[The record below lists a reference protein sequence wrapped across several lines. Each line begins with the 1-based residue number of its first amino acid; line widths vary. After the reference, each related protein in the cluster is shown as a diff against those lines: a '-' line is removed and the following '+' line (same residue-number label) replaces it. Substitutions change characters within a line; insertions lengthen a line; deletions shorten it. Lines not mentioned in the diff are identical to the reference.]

1 MKRALIVM
9 ALLAVSAVAGAVVY
23 TAAARERDY
32 RQLLA
37 SGDAALANE
46 QTFSA
51 IEAYSGAIALRPDSM
66 YAHLRRGETYLQRG
80 DLDGAARD
88 LRTAAALDPTA
99 TRPLDEWGEVLY
111 RQQRFRRSAEV
122 YENRLRLDDRSAPTF
137 YRLGLARYRDGAF
150 DQAIAAHEQAL
161 RLDPRMAEAR
171 YMIGMSQRQLGRLKE
186 AEAAFAA
193 AVAESPGLIA
203 AREEL
208 ADVYRETGRRA
219 EESRQLEVLAGID
232 TGRIDRRIAVG
243 LAHARAGHADLAVL
257 TLANT
262 LEQAPDNLSI
272 YAALGRVWLEIA
284 ENRNDRPDALAK
296 ALEALERAAS
306 APSATSET
314 KTLYGRALLR
324 GQQPEAAER
333 VLQQATE
340 RYPADPEAFELYAQ
354 VAERLRHYDVARTS
368 LLSYSALVG
377 EDANF
382 GDRARRIAE
391 LSLLAND
398 LPAAIQWFGR
408 ASAAAPADVRP
419 LAGLADA
426 HARAG
431 DTAAALEAI
440 ARGLAVD
447 ASNATLLRLQRRLA
461 TQKP

>member
-1 MKRALIVM
+1 MV
-9 ALLAVSAVAGAVVY
+9 LLAVSAVAGAVVY

-32 RQLLA
+32 RDLLA

-122 YENRLRLDDRSAPTF
+122 YESRLRLDDRSASTY
-137 YRLGLARYRDGAF
+137 YRLGLSLYRDGAF
-150 DQAIAAHEQAL
+150 DKAIAALEQAL
-161 RLDPRMAEAR
+161 RLEPKMAEAR
-171 YMIGMSQRQLGRLKE
+171 YVIGLSHRQLGHLPD
-186 AEAAFAA
+186 AQAAFET
-193 AVAESPGLIA
+193 AVVESPGLIA

-243 LAHARAGHADLAVL
+243 LSHARAGHADLAVL

-262 LEQAPDNLSI
+262 LEQAPENLSI
-272 YAALGRVWLEIA
+272 YAALGRVWLDIA
-284 ENRNDRPDALAK
+284 ESRTDRPDALAK

-324 GQQPEAAER
+324 SEQPEAAER

-377 EDANF
+377 EDAAF
-382 GDRARRIAE
+382 GDRARRIGE

-398 LPAAIQWFGR
+398 LPAAIQWLDR
-408 ASAAAPADVRP
+408 AAAATPTDVRP
-419 LAGLADA
+419 LVGLAEAHIKASDA
-426 HARAG
+426 
-431 DTAAALEAI
+431 TAAADAI
-440 ARGLAVD
+440 TRGLAID
-447 ASNATLLRLQRRLA
+447 PSNTTLLRLQRRLA
-461 TQKP
+461 ARTH